1 MIVSFR
7 EGRVRLRFP
16 ALYSKK
22 ILEEIGGMLAAYPG
36 VETIESNARTGS
48 LLVHYDPAAISRERL
63 DTAVA
68 MLESSYP
75 VPSARP
81 GRGRTMSRGLA
92 LRKIENRLL
101 LGGALMTLAGTLRG
115 VKSVHAAGGA
125 FFLLCSLRHLYV
137 RRRAF

>member
-1 MIVSFR
+1 
-7 EGRVRLRFP
+7 VRLRFP

-22 ILEEIGGMLAAYPG
+22 TLEEIGGMLAAYPG

-68 MLESSYP
+68 MLESRYP
-75 VPSARP
+75 VSSSRP
-81 GRGRTMSRGLA
+81 GRGRTMIGGLA

-101 LGGALMTLAGTLRG
+101 PGGALITLAGTVRG
-115 VKSVHAAGGA
+115 VRSVHAVGGA
-125 FFLLCSLRHLYV
+125 FFLLLALRHLYV